1 MATSE
6 EEKKLQAEK
15 KETGKIQQENNS
27 YADKAR
33 ELAALLTV
41 ENRTL
46 GQELKEHLGIKQR
59 TNDFDKALLK
69 VARSITAASEQN
81 AVALGRSGDISKAIL
96 KDEINLENA
105 LREAQISKIGLAND
119 QVGLAVRV
127 NKFNRQALKLQEEIE
142 QKISDS
148 VDLEGTARKDAE
160 KDIQALKAKQAIKEG
175 DLQDALARLKP
186 AGQTYALALQAT
198 EQAKKNLVVKTEE
211 KSMQDQ
217 INASMGSTGALIK
230 SAKGM
235 MDQLGM
241 SSLGNFL
248 NVEKATKELQES
260 VDNIERAADAQGNV
274 VINGQ
279 KMTKNQAL
287 LNAKQSAYNNLI
299 QGAVKGAFSL
309 ESILA
314 FVLKSLL
321 ASSDQMAR
329 LQRST
334 GMSYK
339 AANQYQHELKKAAV
353 FSGDNFVTTEK
364 LVKAHSMLSKE
375 IGMSAQMLKTE
386 SLVSA
391 TFLTEKLGLAA
402 NEASRLV
409 TMAELTGQSSEGML
423 KSMGKQQTSLNKQNK
438 TMFSLKDMME
448 AVASASMATVLTLGK
463 SSKALLAA
471 GNAAKN
477 LGTDLAGVEKIADS
491 LLDFE
496 SSIENE
502 MQAQLLTG
510 KNLNLTKARELALA
524 GDLEGVAK
532 EVGKQEAIKSAF
544 ATNNVIAQRAAAKAL
559 GLSREELAQMTYK
572 QELLT
577 LGASRF
583 KDEYGEVAYNSL
595 KAQSSQ
601 DKFNDLISKA
611 TGILGDLVGYFS
623 PIIDAIA
630 WIASN
635 PFAGPIL
642 AAVIA
647 AKALNMNFMGGIKSM
662 GSMVTSA
669 GKLKDS
675 LISAFKSPGKALKG
689 LGDKMKGAFK
699 EGKDGLANKTKD
711 KTKDLQSKTKGAK
724 GQGPK
729 GFLKSL
735 GDGLASIGKQFGD
748 VVKGALALGIAGIA
762 IGGSFALALKMV
774 KNVDPKTMLA
784 FATSIGIFGGSL
796 ALVGKQANNAIK
808 GALAMGIMGVALI
821 PAAYAF
827 SLLENTNPKAIAM
840 LAGSLLVLGTG
851 AAILGALS
859 GNIITG
865 AAALGILG
873 LALVPAAYAFSLL
886 ENTDPASIAML
897 AGSLLVLGAGAAIL
911 GTLAPNIIMG
921 AAALGILGLAMVPA
935 AYAFTLLENTDLVTI
950 AKGLSVIGLAAAAL
964 GMLSPFIIV
973 GAAAIAVLGVA
984 MIPAALAFNIMA
996 KADLATIAEGLTSI
1010 ASIGP
1015 KLALAGIGMIA
1026 LAGGAVVLGL
1036 ASPSL
1041 IFSALA
1047 LGALGLA
1054 AQIAS
1059 TANLQ
1064 DIAAN
1069 LVQLGTAGPGLIA
1082 AGVGLFAAA
1091 GGITAF
1097 ALAMT
1102 VASAMGGIS
1111 SLFGGGM
1118 MADITQLAAMA
1129 EPLATVGTA
1138 LGAIALGVLGLS
1150 TALSSLDISKISALN
1165 GLMLTTAIAAPMVA
1179 AAGAITGV
1187 VESITGTGEES
1198 KSDGDSKLV
1207 AKIDELISAV
1217 KQGGDV
1223 YLDGGKVGTSL
1234 LLSTYKSA

>member
-1 MATSE
+1 MASE
-6 EEKKLQAEK
+6 EEKNQ
-15 KETGKIQQENNS
+15 KEINKAKQQGNVYS
-27 YADKAR
+27 DKAVQI
-33 ELAALLTV
+33 AALLTN
-41 ENRTL
+41 ESRTL
-46 GQELKEHLGIKQR
+46 NEALRDTLGIR
-59 TNDFDKALLK
+59 TRQNDFDKALLK
-69 VARSITAASEQN
+69 VAKQITASSEAN
-81 AVALGRSGDISKAIL
+81 SLALGRSGDISKAIY
-96 KDEINLENA
+96 KDELLVLDAKRELAIASADVGTIQQGIAEKLVKANNHALETSKKIEDSLLAQKDLSGEA
-105 LREAQISKIGLAND
+105 LEKSKEAIAQDKVKLANIENEVAKKSQLLDTDGERYAIAIQLVD
-119 QVGLAVRV
+119 QSQKNLA
-127 NKFNRQALKLQEEIE
+127 
-142 QKISDS
+142 S
-148 VDLEGTARKDAE
+148 KD
-160 KDIQALKAKQAIKEG
+160 KEL
-175 DLQDALARLKP
+175 DLQ
-186 AGQTYALALQAT
+186 
-198 EQAKKNLVVKTEE
+198 
-211 KSMQDQ
+211 KS
-217 INASMGSTGALIK
+217 INVSMGSTGALIK

-248 NVEKATKELQES
+248 NVDKANEELKEQ
-260 VDNIERAADAQGNV
+260 VDLIERAEAAGEPMPERYKGMN
-274 VINGQ
+274 
-279 KMTKNQAL
+279 KSQAL

-309 ESILA
+309 EAVLGFVFKSILA
-314 FVLKSLL
+314 G
-321 ASSDQMAR
+321 SDQMAR

-334 GMSYK
+334 GMTYK
-339 AANQYQHELKKAAV
+339 AAYQYQNELKSAAIA
-353 FSGDNFVTTEK
+353 SGNNFITTEK
-364 LVKAHSMLSKE
+364 LLKAHSMITKE
-375 IGMSAQMLKTE
+375 IGMSAAILKGE
-386 SLVSA
+386 SLISA
-391 TFLTEKLGLAA
+391 TNLSEKVGLAA
-402 NEASRLV
+402 NEAARLV

-423 KSMGKQQTSLNKQNK
+423 DNMGKQQTSLNKQNK
-438 TMFSLKDMME
+438 TMFSLRDMME

-463 SSKALLAA
+463 SSKALLSAA
-471 GNAAKN
+471 NAAKQ
-477 LGTDLAGVEKIADS
+477 LGTDIAGVEKIADS

-502 MQAQLLTG
+502 LQAQLLTG

-532 EVGKQEAIKSAF
+532 EVGKQEAIKTAF
-544 ATNNVIAQRAAAKAL
+544 ATKNVIAQKAAAKAL
-559 GLSREELAQMTYK
+559 GLSREELAKMTYQ
-572 QELLT
+572 QELLE

-583 KDEYGEVAYNSL
+583 KDRYGEVAYNSL
-595 KAQSSQ
+595 KAQSAQ
-601 DKFNDLISKA
+601 DKFNDLITKA
-611 TGILGDLVGYFS
+611 TGILGDLLGIFS

-647 AKALNMNFMGGIKSM
+647 AKALNMNFMGSIKSM
-662 GSMVTSA
+662 GSMVGSA
-669 GKLKDS
+669 KKLGAS
-675 LISAFKSPGKALKG
+675 LVSAFKAPGSTLKS
-689 LGDKMKGAFK
+689 LGDKMKTSFG
-699 EGKDGLANKTKD
+699 EGKDGLASKASD
-711 KTKDLQSKTKGAK
+711 KTKALQSKTKGAK

-748 VVKGALALGIAGIA
+748 VVKGALALGIAGIS

-774 KNVDPKTMLA
+774 EKVDPKTMLA

-808 GALAMGIMGVALI
+808 GAVAMGIMGVALI

-827 SLLENTNPKAIAM
+827 SLLEKTDPKAIAT
-840 LAGSLLVLGTG
+840 LAGTLLVLGTG

-859 GNIITG
+859 ANII
-865 AAALGILG
+865 A
-873 LALVPAAYAFSLL
+873 
-886 ENTDPASIAML
+886 
-897 AGSLLVLGAGAAIL
+897 GAGAI
-911 GTLAPNIIMG
+911 
-921 AAALGILGLAMVPA
+921 GILGLAMVPA
-935 AYAFTLLENTDLVTI
+935 AYAFSLLENVDTGKLI
-950 AKGLSVIGLAAAAL
+950 AFSIALPLLGLAAAGL
-964 GMLSPFIIV
+964 GMLSPFIIA
-973 GAAAIAVLGVA
+973 GAAALAVLGAA
-984 MIPAALAFNIMA
+984 MIPAAMAFNIMA
-996 KADLATIAEGLTSI
+996 KADLEKIAAGLTGI
-1010 ASIGP
+1010 ASVGP
-1015 KLALAGIGMIA
+1015 QLALAGIGMVA
-1026 LAGGAVVLGL
+1026 LGGGAAVLGL
-1036 ASPSL
+1036 ASPMLL
-1041 IFSALA
+1041 IAATA
-1047 LGALGLA
+1047 LGAIGLA
-1054 AQIAS
+1054 AQLAS
-1059 TANLQ
+1059 TSNLQ

-1082 AGVGLFAAA
+1082 AGVGLFAVA

-1097 ALAMT
+1097 ALAMSI
-1102 VASAMGGIS
+1102 ASAIGGIS

-1118 MADITQLAAMA
+1118 MSDISQLAAMA

-1198 KSDGDSKLV
+1198 KSDSDSKLV